1 MWVLLEVLGGAADI
15 LGIDL
20 KTMGPVRRV
29 IAVVLW
35 VSFGLLFLCGGFVP
49 LFEREADGLKI
60 FGGLVVS
67 AIGAGF
73 LARIGYGLLELRRLN
88 RGRKDA
94 V

>member
-35 VSFGLLFLCGGFVP
+35 GLFGLFLCGGFVP
-49 LFEREADGLKI
+49 LFEREADGLRI

-73 LARIGYGLLELRRLN
+73 LIRIGYGLLELRRLN
-88 RGRKDA
+88 RERHDA